1 MSCRAV
7 TSLKAEQ
14 CLLRSGPSVFLQSGG
29 SIGLWQ
35 YSRNAPITRMSK
47 IAAAVLRIEAA

>member
-1 MSCRAV
+1 V

-35 YSRNAPITRMSK
+35 YSWNAPITRMSK